1 MSRDKE
7 KKTSLDFEV
16 LKDGSKSNPLNS
28 YMGLILLVYFMS
40 HLHILFVL
48 LQHSERKK
56 KRKSSLK
63 KYVRSYIM
71 AGINTCYH
79 TQ

>member
-28 YMGLILLVYFMS
+28 YMGLILLAHQVYFMS
-40 HLHILFVL
+40 HTSNRRVTF
-48 LQHSERKK
+48 
-56 KRKSSLK
+56 
-63 KYVRSYIM
+63 
-71 AGINTCYH
+71 
-79 TQ
+79 